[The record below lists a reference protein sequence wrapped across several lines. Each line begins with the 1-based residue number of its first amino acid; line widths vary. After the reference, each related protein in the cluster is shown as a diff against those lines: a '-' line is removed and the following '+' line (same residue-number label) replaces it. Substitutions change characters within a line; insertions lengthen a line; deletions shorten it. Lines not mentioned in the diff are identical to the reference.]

1 MQDLHATIFYKVKF
15 HIQGDEQKD
24 LLWKLMWHLK
34 SWLGAK
40 WGKRVDDIGKIET
53 WSKIKFGTNV
63 TFSSSESSET
73 VHILSEY
80 FYDAE
85 TERISWACR
94 ITENPAQA
102 YRCAPREWITEFGFE
117 QSKPGLAL
125 VSCVLSY
132 RDRAGY
138 IGLCEEAP
146 SPSVPRVIRYLL
158 SDEEL
163 YCHYGSDK
171 ITMEAEK
178 LSPGEWPAFWERLT
192 APERKLPYIYISPCL
207 SKETGEGEEPTVS
220 TFALI
225 DPQTLARILG
235 GNALVFYA
243 DDPAFIEEMNHFCPK
258 GYLCYGGAVRV
269 YYPDLRP
276 EVESDSARHRY
287 LSHTAIEEFGKEQA
301 LGILRRALA
310 QDVNFYDSFLRIEE
324 CVRRRKE
331 KNRRVYLSE
340 LAEKHKRD
348 MESAESQ
355 ALELAS
361 EEEKRTR
368 NAENMFLEEA
378 AKVDALTEELDALQ
392 AENYSLKA
400 IAESLRSSAQKGKD
414 LERAANSRLQFS
426 EMPMSAEDV
435 VRYFE
440 VSFGDTLAFS
450 EEAKRSLKGCS
461 LDSSELWRVFYALA
475 VKLHP
480 LYFFES
486 GDILRKFHNETG
498 ILCKRGE
505 GSNTHQDKRL
515 MRQYLIRY
523 GDEEIDIET
532 HITYPKEAQSIHLG
546 FSEKEQ
552 KVVIG
557 HCGEHLDNYS
567 TQKRK

>member
-15 HIQGDEQKD
+15 HVQSDMEKD
-24 LLWKLMWHLK
+24 LLWKLVWHLK
-34 SWLGAK
+34 AWLGGK
-40 WGKRVDDIGKIET
+40 WRTRVDDIGKVEI
-53 WSKIKFGTNV
+53 WSRLKLGANV
-63 TFSSSESSET
+63 TFSSSESCESVRVQSE
-73 VHILSEY
+73 LYNDE
-80 FYDAE
+80 E
-85 TERISWACR
+85 NGRISWACR
-94 ITENPAQA
+94 IIENPMQVE
-102 YRCAPREWITEFGFE
+102 RCAPREWITEFGFE
-117 QSKPGLAL
+117 QDQPGLAQI
-125 VSCVLSY
+125 SCVLSY

-138 IGLCEEAP
+138 IGICEEAP

-158 SDEEL
+158 ADEEL
-163 YCHYGSDK
+163 YCHVGCDK
-171 ITMEAEK
+171 VTMEAK
-178 LSPGEWPAFWERLT
+178 LLSPGEWPAFWELLT
-192 APERKLPYIYISPCL
+192 SSERKLPYIYVSPCL
-207 SKETGEGEEPTVS
+207 AKPTEEGEEPTAP
-220 TFALI
+220 TFTLL
-225 DPQTLARILG
+225 DPHLLAGILG
-235 GNALVFYA
+235 GNARVFYA
-243 DDPAFIEEMNHFCPK
+243 EDPAFIEEMNHFCPK
-258 GYLCYGGAVRV
+258 GYLCFGGAVRV
-269 YYPDLRP
+269 YYPELKPDA
-276 EVESDSARHRY
+276 EGDNVRHRY
-287 LSHTAIEEFGKEQA
+287 LSHAAIDELGKEQA

-378 AKVDALTEELDALQ
+378 AKVDALTEERDALL
-392 AENYSLKA
+392 AENYSLKTVA
-400 IAESLRSSAQKGKD
+400 DSLRSSAQKGKD
-414 LERAANSRLQFS
+414 LEKAANSRLEFP

-440 VSFGDTLAFS
+440 ICFGDTLAFS
-450 EEAKRSLKGCS
+450 EEAKRSLKSCS
-461 LDSSELWRVFYALA
+461 LDGSELWRVFYALA

-480 LYFFES
+480 LYFYES

-505 GSNTHQDKRL
+505 GANTHQDKRL

-523 GDEEIDIET
+523 GSEEIDIET

-546 FSEKEQ
+546 FSEVEQ